1 MDGFNWTLI
10 PENGSIPFLQSS
22 SRDSASRNVSEMA
35 ALMPFDVVTAVVY
48 TIVFITG
55 LMGNTLAIYVVVRY
69 AKMKTVTNMYILN
82 LALADELYILGI
94 PFLGTNSV
102 LSYWPYGDF
111 FCKVCMTADAMSQF
125 ASTFCLTVMSIDR
138 YLAVV
143 HPIRSMKWRKPQV
156 AKVFNGMVWV
166 VSFLVVLPVTV
177 YSHVQE
183 ELNTCNITW
192 PDPKELWSIAF
203 ILYTSILSFFGPLV
217 VICICY
223 LLIVIK
229 VRSTSVRVGLTTRR
243 KSERKVTRMVVI
255 IVLVF
260 VLCWLPFFTT
270 NIVNLIHIIPENKT
284 NKAIFFFLVILTYV
298 NSCANPILY
307 GFLSDNFKQSFQKVL
322 CVHKPSSVGSK
333 DQRGGRKKP
342 RQENHSPIYS
352 PGAPPQNGVLQS
364 VQPEI
369 CRDLDSEPETPSINH
384 LRPDVMLTSTL
395 TNPEL
400 EIISV

>member
-1 MDGFNWTLI
+1 MDGYSWMSLS
-10 PENGSIPFLQSS
+10 ENNSMPSSQSYPSYPTS
-22 SRDSASRNVSEMA
+22 SNMSDVAVP
-35 ALMPFDVVTAVVY
+35 MPFDVVTAVVY
-48 TIVFITG
+48 TIVFIVG
-55 LMGNTLAIYVVVRY
+55 ILGNTLAIYVVVRY

-143 HPIRSMKWRKPQV
+143 HPIRSAKWRKPQV
-156 AKVFNGMVWV
+156 AKVFNTMVWV
-166 VSFLVVLPVTV
+166 VSFLIVLPVTI

-183 ELNTCNITW
+183 EFNTCNITW
-192 PDPKELWSIAF
+192 PEPHELWSIVF

-217 VICICY
+217 VICLCY

-229 VRSTSVRVGLTTRR
+229 VRSAGVRAGLTKRR

-284 NKAIFFFLVILTYV
+284 TVYFFLVILTYV
-298 NSCANPILY
+298 NSCANPVLY
-307 GFLSDNFKQSFQKVL
+307 AFLSDNFKQSFQKVL
-322 CVHKPSSVGSK
+322 CFHKPNGVGATN
-333 DQRGGRKKP
+333 QMGGRQNAPK
-342 RQENHSPIYS
+342 ENANPIFTQRNHT
-352 PGAPPQNGVLQS
+352 QNGQRQS
-364 VQPEI
+364 NQPVQVDVI
-369 CRDLDSEPETPSINH
+369 GEPDNEPLASKSVVNGEPS
-384 LRPDVMLTSTL
+384 L
-395 TNPEL
+395 
-400 EIISV
+400 